1 MTYPKI
7 AEGGKRF
14 KTVEEKLTVPAQRQD
29 AQPGRENL
37 MNPLPITEN
46 LNYRPSDKLKGKTA
60 LITGGDSGIGRA
72 VALLFSKEGA
82 DIAII
87 YFNEKDDAVLTQKRI
102 EEIGQKCILYEGDIK
117 DETFCRDAVE
127 NCISIFGKIDILI
140 NNAAVQ
146 YPQTSILDITADQL
160 DITFKTNLFSCFYF
174 VKAALPSIPYGGSII
189 NTTSVVAYTGNKK
202 LLDYA
207 AAKGALSTFT
217 RSLALALVDKGIRVN
232 AVAPGPIWTPL
243 IVATSA
249 EDEIVT
255 FGADTPME
263 RPGQPFE
270 VAGAFLFLAS
280 NEAAYITGE
289 TIHVNGGMF
298 INT

>member
-7 AEGGKRF
+7 LEVGVRT
-14 KTVEEKLTVPAQRQD
+14 KTVEEKLIVPAQRQNE
-29 AQPGRENL
+29 QPGRENL
-37 MNPLPITEN
+37 MNPLPIAEN
-46 LNYRPSDKLKGKTA
+46 PDYKSSDKLKGKMA

-72 VALLFSKEGA
+72 IALLFAKEGA
-82 DIAII
+82 NIAIV
-87 YFNEKDDAVLTQKRI
+87 YFNEKDDAILTQKRI
-102 EEIGQKCILYEGDIK
+102 EEIGQKCLLYEGDIK
-117 DETFCRDAVE
+117 DESFCRDVVV
-127 NCISIFGKIDILI
+127 NCISIFEKIDILI

-146 YPQTSILDITADQL
+146 YPQTSILDITSDQL

-174 VKAALPSIPYGGSII
+174 IKEALPSIPFGGSII
-189 NTTSVVAYTGNKK
+189 NTTSVVAYTGNEN

-207 AAKGALSTFT
+207 ATKGALTTFT
-217 RSLALALVDKGIRVN
+217 RSLALALVEKGIRVN

-243 IVATSA
+243 IAATST
-249 EDEIVT
+249 EDKIIT
-255 FGADTPME
+255 FGANTLMG

-270 VAGAFLFLAS
+270 VAGAYLFLAS
-280 NEAAYITGE
+280 TEAAYITGE